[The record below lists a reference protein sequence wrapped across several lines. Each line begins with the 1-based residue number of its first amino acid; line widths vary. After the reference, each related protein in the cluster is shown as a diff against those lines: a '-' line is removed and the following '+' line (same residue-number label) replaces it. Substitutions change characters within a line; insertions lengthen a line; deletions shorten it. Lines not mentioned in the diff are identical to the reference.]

1 MSSRS
6 SQSTGSMPRSGKNAV
21 ILLGRDRRL
30 LKGYTRW
37 RSTGKLPI
45 EFFPYPVQRKLRF
58 SPPLGL
64 TRRVG
69 GRFHNYGP
77 LVTVSAHHSIP
88 AVASLSD
95 IGDVQINRAGISLGK
110 FNISRRDD
118 RKVNVNKANVG

>member
-6 SQSTGSMPRSGKNAV
+6 SQPTGSMPQNAV
-21 ILLGRDRRL
+21 ILLGGDRRL

-77 LVTVSAHHSIP
+77 LVTVSAHHSIS

-95 IGDVQINRAGISLGK
+95 IGDVEINRAGISLGK
-110 FNISRRDD
+110 FNI
-118 RKVNVNKANVG
+118 